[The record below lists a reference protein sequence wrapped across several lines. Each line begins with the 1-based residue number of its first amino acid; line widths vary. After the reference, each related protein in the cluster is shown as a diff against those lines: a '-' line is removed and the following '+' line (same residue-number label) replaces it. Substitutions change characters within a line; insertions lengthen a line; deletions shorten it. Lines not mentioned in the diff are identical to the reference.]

1 MSQMEDFELF
11 STKSLY
17 SQLKR
22 IIKQN
27 YLQIYLFEMSE
38 EVTKIDVKDAAIFID
53 HDIIRITIP
62 DTKDKGGDA
71 VASA

>member
-1 MSQMEDFELF
+1 MYHPE
-11 STKSLY
+11 
-17 SQLKR
+17 
-22 IIKQN
+22 
-27 YLQIYLFEMSE
+27 IYLFEMSE

-71 VASA
+71 VASAWMSKCFNCLLVSKQNWKLVS

>member
-1 MSQMEDFELF
+1 MYHPE
-11 STKSLY
+11 
-17 SQLKR
+17 
-22 IIKQN
+22 
-27 YLQIYLFEMSE
+27 IYLFEMSE